1 MNYSSIQHSS
11 ITLGSAFI
19 CPKFLIF
26 SISHFLIFSRFLSVT
41 WSLSRSICQLKPLS
55 SVT

>member
-1 MNYSSIQHSS
+1 MNFSSIQHSS

-26 SISHFLIFSRFLSVT
+26 SISHYLIFSRFLSVT
-41 WSLSRSICQLKPLS
+41 WSLSRSICQLKPSS